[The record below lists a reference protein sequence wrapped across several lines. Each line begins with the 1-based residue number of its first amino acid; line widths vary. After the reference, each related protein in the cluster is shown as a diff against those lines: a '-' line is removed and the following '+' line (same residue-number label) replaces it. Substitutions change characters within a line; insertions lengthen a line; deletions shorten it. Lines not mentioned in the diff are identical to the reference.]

1 MDQYNA
7 WNSLPRTLTIVLM
20 CARDRDRESEPFKEI
35 KIFYLNLESFNFFM
49 TSFRYFLE
57 IFQSLIVNECSV
69 INRMFNSLMKCSIIT
84 DIRLFEWNSLPR
96 TLSIVLMCA
105 RDRDRESEPFKKIE
119 IFYLNLESFNFF
131 MTIFR
136 YFSEIFQSL
145 IVNECSIIN
154 RMFNSLI
161 KCSIIT
167 DIRLSEWNSL
177 PRTLS

>member
-1 MDQYNA
+1 MLISTWILPFHIYFWYSSSLTWNLLQILIYSYSISKYMDQYNA

-96 TLSIVLMCA
+96 TLS
-105 RDRDRESEPFKKIE
+105 
-119 IFYLNLESFNFF
+119 
-131 MTIFR
+131 
-136 YFSEIFQSL
+136 
-145 IVNECSIIN
+145 
-154 RMFNSLI
+154 
-161 KCSIIT
+161 
-167 DIRLSEWNSL
+167 
-177 PRTLS
+177 